1 MLKTSGPTL
10 LNSTSQDLQHWGLDR
25 SIEKTVLETVQR
37 LSDPS
42 ATLACASHASF
53 GGPVL
58 RSVSRQLACFMA
70 ARALKGVDLS

>member
-10 LNSTSQDLQHWGLDR
+10 LNITSQDLQRWGLDDR
-25 SIEKTVLETVQR
+25 SIEKTVLEAVQS

-42 ATLACASHASF
+42 VTLACASHASF

-58 RSVSRQLACFMA
+58 LSVTSIGIFHGSPCAER
-70 ARALKGVDLS
+70 R